1 MERLMNGSSASQEGI
16 AGAATSSAP
25 AKIRITVRERVES
38 RVSLDQLLRGLQ
50 TIAETVF
57 YIGVGAVRTAWEG
70 IGKLWATARDTGAIR
85 PMEGVFLSKPR
96 PRSVR
101 IKVPVL
107 PIDNYSSLT
116 ADEVVK
122 RLDGLS
128 PDQLEFLRS
137 FETEHKNRKTVL
149 EAVNRMLAK
158 GEQ

>member
-1 MERLMNGSSASQEGI
+1 MNGSSAQQEGI
-16 AGAATSSAP
+16 AEPPKSPAS
-25 AKIRITVRERVES
+25 AKIRISVRDKVDS
-38 RVSLDQLLRGLQ
+38 RVVLDQLLRGVQ

-70 IGKLWATARDTGAIR
+70 IGRLWATARDAGASR
-85 PMEGVFLSKPR
+85 PSDVGVVSQPR
-96 PRSVR
+96 RGSVR
-101 IKVPVL
+101 IRVPVL

-122 RLDGLS
+122 RLEGLS

-137 FETEHKNRKTVL
+137 YEMEHKNRRTVL
-149 EAVNRMLAK
+149 EAVNRMRAR